1 MGSQG
6 LQAKKFWGPGQYF
19 GVPYVISGKH
29 TGPRV
34 LFLGSTA
41 EFWGQGL
48 QIWGPVKPCRIVY
61 LWTPIRAKSFRISKN
76 ESWNAHLDYLGF
88 PKMHESSLCGD
99 KCGRKRDAMDPSKG
113 GTDGRTDRPKS
124 STLIPSFHGG
134 QQHFSRLKFFDVLF
148 QKSLGI
154 SLWQIYI
161 CIF

>member
-41 EFWGQGL
+41 EYWRQGL

-99 KCGRKRDAMDPSKG
+99 IGVAANVTQWTPPKVGQ
-113 GTDGRTDRPKS
+113 TDGRTGRKVQHY
-124 STLIPSFHGG
+124 IPSLHGG
-134 QQHFSRLKFFDVLF
+134 
-148 QKSLGI
+148 
-154 SLWQIYI
+154 
-161 CIF
+161 